1 MSVASTARRRAA
13 ARPGSWSRALVD
25 RRAFLVVLTVATA
38 AVMSV
43 LSPFFLTVGNVLD
56 MTKFGAVVGLL
67 ALGQTLVILAGGGG
81 IDLSVGSTLSLAG
94 IGMGLLVG
102 AGVNVW
108 VAALCAVGIGLALG
122 ALNGFL
128 VTTVGIPPLIA
139 TLGTLYAYESAAF
152 VAAGGVTLTGF
163 DTAGYA
169 FLGQGTVAGVPAQV
183 LCVLL
188 PAYAVVG
195 LLTARSTFGR
205 RVYEVGNNERAASLV
220 GVSPGR
226 VRFVVYCLSG
236 LLAGVGAVVTNSW
249 LLAARPGAGGGL
261 ALQVITIAVL
271 GGTSIFGGRGTVSG
285 TLLAVLLIV
294 VLNSGLQLAGV
305 DQVWQIGILGGLLV
319 ASVMANNL
327 FAARAGVR

>member
-1 MSVASTARRRAA
+1 MTAGSVAAPRR
-13 ARPGSWSRALVD
+13 GSRQRLLAD
-25 RRAFLVVLTVATA
+25 RRAFLVVVTLATA
-38 AVMSV
+38 VVMSL
-43 LSPFFLTVGNVLD
+43 LSPFFLTVSNVLG

-81 IDLSVGSTLSLAG
+81 IDLSVGSALSLSG
-94 IGMGLLVG
+94 ISMGLLVN
-102 AGVNVW
+102 AGVGVW
-108 VAALCAVGIGLALG
+108 PAAALAVAVGLVLG
-122 ALNGFL
+122 AVNGIL
-128 VTTVGIPPLIA
+128 VTVVRIPPLIA

-163 DTAGYA
+163 ATAGYP
-169 FLGQGTVAGVPAQV
+169 FLGQGTIAGVPAQV
-183 LCVLL
+183 LLVLL

-195 LLTARSTFGR
+195 VLMARSTFGR
-205 RVYEVGNNERAASLV
+205 RVYEVGNNERAAGLV
-220 GVSPGR
+220 GASPAR
-226 VRFVVYCLSG
+226 VRFVAYCLSG
-236 LLAGVGAVVTNSW
+236 LLAGIGAVVTNSW
-249 LLAARPGAGGGL
+249 LLAARPGAGSGL

-319 ASVMANNL
+319 VSVMVNNL
-327 FAARAGVR
+327 LAQRAGVR